1 MKRVVGPV
9 SLRDMLKS
17 DLRSV
22 ASAEKKT
29 FTQNAWKLKD
39 FSELLR
45 PSSGM
50 GIVAEVNDT
59 LVGYLIGMQAAD
71 EAELLNIG
79 VIPEARRQG
88 VGRGLLKSWLER
100 MYERG
105 ARKIYLD
112 VRISNHSAIQLY
124 ESFGFVVAGCRP
136 HYYPE
141 GEDSLVL
148 KLALTGRYW
157 TEPEHDRD
165 RRR

>member
-9 SLRDMLKS
+9 SLREMLKS
-17 DLRSV
+17 DLRAV

-29 FTQNAWKLKD
+29 FTKNAWKLKD

-45 PSSGM
+45 PPTGM

-59 LVGYLIGMQAAD
+59 LVGYLLGMQAAD

-88 VGRGLLKSWLER
+88 VGRGLLKIWLER
-100 MYERG
+100 MHERG
-105 ARKIYLD
+105 TRNIYLD

-124 ESFGFVVAGCRP
+124 ESFSFAVAGCRP
-136 HYYPE
+136 HYYPD
-141 GEDSLVL
+141 GEDSLVM
-148 KLALTGRYW
+148 KLALNSQHWR
-157 TEPEHDRD
+157 EPEHDRGG
-165 RRR
+165 RR